1 MNYEKIRIIPKLE
14 IKNNQLIKSVRYEG
28 LGKIGDPIEVAKKYF
43 EQGTDQINIIDI
55 VASLY
60 SRNNLCEMIDK
71 ITNQVFI
78 PVCVGG
84 GVKIQSILENC
95 LNVEQIE

>member
-43 EQGTDQINIIDI
+43 E
-55 VASLY
+55 
-60 SRNNLCEMIDK
+60 
-71 ITNQVFI
+71 
-78 PVCVGG
+78 
-84 GVKIQSILENC
+84 
-95 LNVEQIE
+95 